1 MPPSKPTLNN
11 DLINSTN
18 PLDEYVLF
26 KPDKIFILFDLK

>member
-18 PLDEYVLF
+18 PLDENVLF
-26 KPDKIFILFDLK
+26 KPDKRFILLDLK